1 MLASA
6 LAKMARE
13 DASNAREARWKQW
26 QGDKSIAVMVAVAVA
41 AMQIQQ

>member
-13 DASNAREARWKQW
+13 DAFDAREAHWKQW
-26 QGDKSIAVMVAVAVA
+26 QGDKSIAMAVAVAVV
-41 AMQIQQ
+41 QIQ